1 MAHLR
6 DIGECLRISVS
17 PAKKER
23 GREREKETKERVT
36 QCDFIFQISI
46 S

>member
-1 MAHLR
+1 MSR

-23 GREREKETKERVT
+23 GREKEKETKERVT
-36 QCDFIFQISI
+36 QVWCILHKPLAAL
-46 S
+46 